1 MHRSGQPV
9 SRRASGDAGAT
20 LVEMLVAIMLFGVLG
35 SVLSA
40 SFLASRDAVQ
50 VARETHDLNEEA
62 RVALNRMSRE
72 LRQAS
77 SLTAVGGPGGATSV
91 TFEVDFNGNGVI
103 DASAV
108 DPEVLTY
115 SWDGNRVLLTA
126 NDTSGTPVTQPILS
140 GKVNA
145 FALDY
150 FSSDYRYDCLTPK
163 DGRSNWRELDAYTST
178 CAARGAAGHTPNA
191 LDATELALIDTV
203 TISLRVLEGARA
215 QDYQT
220 QVDLR
225 NAG

>member
-1 MHRSGQPV
+1 MTGPV
-9 SRRASGDAGAT
+9 RGDAGAT
-20 LVEMLVAIMLFGVLG
+20 LVEMLVAIVLFGVLG
-35 SVLSA
+35 SVLGG
-40 SFLASRDAVQ
+40 SFLASRDAVK

-77 SLTAVGGPGGATSV
+77 ALTAVGGTTGSTSV
-91 TFEVDFNGNGVI
+91 TFQVDFNGNGVI

-115 SWDGNRVLLTA
+115 SWDGSKILLTA
-126 NDTSGTPVTQPILS
+126 NNTSGTPVTQPILS

-145 FALDY
+145 FSLDY
-150 FSSDYRYDCLTPK
+150 FSNDYRQDCQTPK
-163 DGRSNWRELDAYTST
+163 DGRSNWRELDAYTTT
-178 CAARGAAGHTPNA
+178 CTARSASGQTPGA